1 MKKNYFVLKGTA
13 VLMTLS
19 MLFGLTTNI
28 QAQQLPDPGFE
39 DWSGTEFDNAIQL
52 KYWNASN
59 VEQVGFKFNFVS
71 RETGRSGY
79 AMMIQD
85 KSVGAMGITEEA
97 PGYISLG
104 QPWQYL
110 PSITQISSASAGT
123 YGGINFTYRPDTM
136 VVWVKRT
143 GDNWSKEDFHLLF
156 YSWKGTAKSSK
167 YKGKN
172 GSCTSCSYTNEESD
186 VRLTLDGNECGTD
199 TKATQIAE
207 GWLRDRKEYTSWT
220 KLKVPILYMNDEV
233 PTMCN
238 VILSAGN
245 YPNFRANSGLYA
257 GNSLY
262 CDDISLIYSS
272 KIQHLYIGGKEWK
285 GFDPNSSEEQ
295 TYSVGRTTVVPE
307 IYAIRGEG
315 SLTNVRGT
323 TVAFP
328 GRKLTSS
335 EMTITYGQV
344 DGDPTV
350 ITVKSGDGTSTM
362 TYRIKM
368 VQEPSDNPR
377 LADIKVNG
385 ESLSGFN
392 GYVGTY
398 NVALPY
404 GTTAKPVVSYTLAED
419 GQVVTITQATSTTGT
434 CTINVTAPDGKTKMT
449 YTLNFS
455 VALLADNTLVNILVN
470 GDSVSG
476 FIPTLATYRVEL
488 PLGTTTMPTVKAIS
502 AYAAGEQTITYT
514 APDNI
519 DGGQYK
525 VSVSTPGNTTPK
537 VYKLNFKIT
546 ASSNCKLKDLQLV
559 GYPILFNPN
568 GLTYYVTF
576 PMGTTEMPEIT
587 YEKGDKYQTVEI
599 ENGGVDGTTKVIV
612 TAANGD
618 QTIYKIICSTEKSD
632 ISYLNNIFLDGVALE
647 GFARDTYK
655 YTVNLPTG
663 TTTIPTI
670 TVEQGDEYETVQI
683 TYGAVNSVT
692 RIFVTA
698 GDGSTS
704 LYEITFVVQ
713 LADVV
718 TLNMIYVG
726 GVAIEGFSPTQAE
739 YNIALPQGTTELP
752 EVTWDVHD
760 EWQTVTPRSNGVNG
774 DYKIVVRSQAGT
786 SMTYVLHFSVTT
798 SANTT
803 LSAVYFDGT
812 RYADFDPATL
822 TYDIT
827 LAEGV
832 STTPEVTFDKAE
844 STQKTVASWSGTTFT
859 IRVISESGASATYTF
874 NFTIQKS
881 ANAFLNMIYLNGDSL
896 EGFDKETLHY
906 DVVLPENAPT
916 TCPTI
921 TVDKDPTQQVTITTP
936 SGAGT
941 AKIIVTPETGASN
954 TYSITFTSPANANAY
969 LSAIYADGVL
979 IDGFVET
986 TFDYEVAYTTA
997 IPAISFDKE
1006 AGQQVTVVNNGN
1018 ETRLVVD
1025 TYGTLVTYTLTFVQT
1040 PLTDATLK
1048 SIKAN
1053 GTELENFSATT
1064 LTYTYTLPT
1073 DNTLPAITYEKQNE
1087 SQQVTAGM
1095 ISEWAYGLTVTAQS
1109 GAQQT
1114 YKVNFIN
1121 SYSSEVSLV
1130 SLSLDGTDVL
1140 SEFDETYTIEKTIA
1154 NGADLPVL
1162 TYEKEESQ
1170 SVVVAKTGDNQQQ
1183 VIVVAE
1189 NGATRTY
1196 TINYVATTETN
1207 ALLKDIRIF
1216 LNNKW
1221 SSLDGFD
1228 KNTADYNIEL
1238 PWRTASAPCLWPVS
1252 DKPHQVVTITY
1263 GAANGVTTLH
1273 VVAEDGQTQDYTIN
1287 FAVAKSGNTRL
1298 GSLTIDGDEQDVTVT
1313 DYTFTLPFGSTTPY
1327 DISYEKAET
1336 EQIIKYISAPVGG
1349 VTQIIVT
1356 AENGDKRTYSIRYN
1370 VAEPT
1375 GENVIKRISYSYTNK
1390 AGETVNGSLEPVR
1403 GDNPIELPFGAKSFV
1418 ITGVEK
1424 KYAEQSILKY
1434 DGGIRRGAKLV
1445 ALSNR
1450 EGVNDVEYTITPTM
1464 PTFDTTGKLQSL
1476 KFKDADVPNWRPD
1489 VYNYM
1494 VNVTEPPIAD
1504 DFTGTAYGDAIVTKS
1519 ELDTKKKQIT
1529 LTVEGGETY
1538 SVCWFYEHDGK
1549 YLKDGVYYDWFDF
1562 SQEWVATT
1570 KSPFWSCSLT
1580 SDASKTGATL
1590 STGYKPYGWTVP
1602 ADCASGLE
1610 FSVTVFGTKYVDL
1623 FWYSG
1628 KEVLSSGTNGALLST
1643 IKGAST
1649 NGSVPGMMTLGGS
1662 MTLTP
1667 GKDGTT
1673 KSTLTY
1679 SRSNF
1684 KQFRNTP
1691 DSLAMEYKTINHSL
1705 IDNWYFEVVLSDGSS
1720 NVTNKYTEGNYSV
1733 LNVKRHASKA
1743 LSMPSGNMAS
1753 FALSIN
1759 SCNTTQASEMGG
1771 GASTSST
1778 IYSSDLQV
1786 EDVRFVY
1793 NSELT
1798 SVTAD
1803 GKAMTKSDEGN
1814 VFSLT
1819 VDENYVGLPELKFTG
1834 RVVDQMQTIEWL
1846 NDGEW
1851 IDGRLQAKVTNYGE
1865 NSSDHTDYI
1874 MELVRPAVTTL
1885 AYTPTFGA
1893 YGTTAGTN
1901 DTTFVNLPYGVTAL
1915 PDINLTP
1922 ASIHQKFNVQKN
1934 GRIVEVTVTAED
1946 GTTRHDIYQFRNVLS
1961 SDATLAGIS
1970 AVGQTIAYEPTTTD
1984 YTVTAASLPA
1994 VSFAKNTIGQQV
2006 EMTESDDKVVLLVT
2020 AEDGTMQNT
2029 YTINFTPIIETTNA
2043 LLLGISRNG
2052 EDLAGFSQSTF
2063 SYNEQESE
2071 NVSFSKEF
2079 AADAV
2084 VETICDDSIT
2094 IALSGDAANT
2104 YKIVYPKEASQNA
2117 DLKDILVNGVHYSE
2131 YQPLVT
2137 EYTYETEEPVNV
2149 EFVLAED
2156 VQKMSINILQSA
2168 SAPHNLSH
2176 AIRKASGYQV
2186 VKTIFTVTITAEIG
2200 NTKTYTFTLSPKT
2213 SAVATLDMIYVN
2225 GTPLADFYPEKTK
2238 YEYVIPTTSPKT
2250 VEPSLPEITYT
2261 QGQACERVSVA
2272 PATRLGGTAVISVT
2286 AEDGKAFKEYEIT
2299 ITAEPSH
2306 CADLTDILVNNESL
2320 SGFKA
2325 SRTYYSTQVKG
2336 DQVLVDYSSED
2347 RFQTVVVTNTENGK
2361 LLTVT
2366 AQDGITTKEYEV
2378 EIWTATLSNNAN
2390 LKNILLDNLTLEAYG
2405 VAHDI
2410 DDMEP
2415 FSEKTYSYRI
2425 PLKGTKQ
2432 LPDVSAQLQEETQ
2445 SVEILTEGSTK
2456 IVRVTA
2462 EDGVTK
2468 NDYRLNFIIEKSSNT
2483 ALSMIYLNGDE
2494 FTDFNSETFNYTI
2507 ALQVGVEDM
2516 PSVDGIKQEAVQE
2529 VTVTPDNTAMQ
2540 TIILVTAEDGTT
2552 ATYTLNFVKTYSDVD
2567 ILDGIYEGDNLI
2579 EGFNPNKFYYAYTL
2593 PMGIRQLP
2601 SLSYDAADKWQTV
2614 TMDTIANGMQTTY
2627 QFNVVSGSG
2636 KKNVYTV
2643 VYEIQRSDVDTLQ
2656 MIFIDNKPLADFDAQ
2671 KTDYT
2676 YGLPVG
2682 TTELPATYWLAGDDY
2697 QTVDTVSS
2705 GVHGSMRYIVKA
2717 ENGSQRIYTVNFD
2730 VAKSSNANLAGIIIN
2745 GKPLESFDE
2754 ERLTYTVKLA
2764 YGIHDVPAVTYVKA
2778 EDAQNVTLSQSDMQV
2793 MITVLAEDGVTQQ
2806 TYTLTFQESL
2816 SSEAHLAMITIN
2828 GEPLAT
2834 FEPDLY
2840 EYSVILPYGTTELPE
2855 VGYVLADETATAVL
2869 TAEADVVTIE
2879 TVSAD
2884 EESMLEYAIYFS
2896 TELCGIDWLTDIR
2909 INNKTIEGFNQDSLI
2924 YNITYAKGFDRR
2936 RMATSKEITYTKAD
2950 STQTVTVGGQDGTIT
2965 LQVVAENQT
2974 NVRVYVINQKI
2985 LLNDNSLLRDLLLDG
3000 ISLRQFEDSV
3010 FEYEYLLFEGE
3021 LIPTIDAVAQ
3031 DNEAEVDITL
3041 GNIGE
3046 DTYIYCTAQDGSES
3060 IYKIRFAYSDIN
3072 TAQTPA
3078 KGDVLFKHIAGSD
3091 QYAAYTIRN
3100 GVTVA
3105 VYDFAGHRVALM
3117 DVPVCNPNSVQLVED
3132 SNGQDLLYDVDAYG
3146 VGAMFT
3152 VPNTNQIYYYV
3163 FFEGKSRIASGKF
3176 MLTK

>member
-186 VRLTLDGNECGTD
+186 VRLVLDGNECGTD

-488 PLGTTTMPTVKAIS
+488 PLGTTTMPTVKAVS

-514 APDNI
+514 APDKI

-655 YTVNLPTG
+655 YTVNLPIG

-670 TVEQGDEYETVQI
+670 TVDKGDEYEDVQI

-704 LYEITFVVQ
+704 LYEITFTVQ

-718 TLNMIYVG
+718 TLEMIYVG
-726 GVAIEGFSPTQAE
+726 GEQVEGFEATKAE
-739 YNIALPQGTTELP
+739 YDIVLPRGTTEVP
-752 EVTWDVHD
+752 AVTWDVHD
-760 EWQTVTPRSNGVNG
+760 EWQTVTARGNGVNG
-774 DYKIVVRSQAGT
+774 DYKIMVRSQAGG
-786 SMTYVLHFSVTT
+786 SMTYILHFSVAT

-803 LSAVYFDGT
+803 LAAVYFDGKK
-812 RYADFDPATL
+812 YDEFDAATL

-844 STQKTVASWSGTTFT
+844 SSQKTVASWSGTTFT
-859 IRVISESGASATYTF
+859 VRVIAESGASATYTF

-881 ANAFLNMIYLNGDSL
+881 ENAFLNMIYLNGVELD
-896 EGFDKETLHY
+896 GFEKETLHY
-906 DVVLPENAPT
+906 DVVLT
-916 TCPTI
+916 TASCPVI

-936 SGAGT
+936 AVEGT
-941 AKIIVTPETGASN
+941 AKIVVTPESGAGN
-954 TYSITFTSPANANAY
+954 TYTITFTSPASANAY

-979 IDGFVET
+979 VDGFAPKT
-986 TFDYEVAYTTA
+986 LDYEVAYATA
-997 IPAISFDKE
+997 IPAISFDKADE
-1006 AGQQVTVVNNGN
+1006 QSVTEVSNGQ
-1018 ETRLVVD
+1018 ETRLIVN
-1025 TYGTLVTYTLTFVQT
+1025 TFGTTVTYTLTFVQEA
-1040 PLTDATLK
+1040 LTDATLK
-1048 SIKAN
+1048 SIKAD
-1053 GTELENFSATT
+1053 GVELAGFNSAT
-1064 LTYTYTLPT
+1064 LAYSYTLPA
-1073 DNTLPAITYEKQNE
+1073 DNTLPAITYEKQDE
-1087 SQQVTAGM
+1087 SQQVAAGM
-1095 ISEWAYGLTVTAQS
+1095 LSEWVYGLTVTAQS
-1109 GAQQT
+1109 GAQQI
-1114 YKVNFIN
+1114 YRISFVN
-1121 SYSSEVSLV
+1121 SYSSETSLV

-1140 SEFDETYTIEKTIA
+1140 SEFDEAGQLNKTIE

-1170 SVVVAKTGDNQQQ
+1170 SVVVAQTSETQQQ

-1196 TINYVATTETN
+1196 TINYTPTTETN
-1207 ALLKDIRIF
+1207 ALLKDIRLF
-1216 LNNKW
+1216 LNGKW

-1228 KNTADYNIEL
+1228 KNTVAYNVEL
-1238 PWRTASAPCLWPVS
+1238 PWRSASAPCLWPVG
-1252 DKPHQVVTITY
+1252 DKPHQTVTITY

-1273 VVAEDGQTQDYTIN
+1273 VEAEDGQTQDYTIN
-1287 FAVAKSGNTRL
+1287 FAVAKSGNTKL
-1298 GSLTIDGDEQDVTVT
+1298 GSLTIDGDEQDVAQTE
-1313 DYTFTLPFGSTTPY
+1313 YEYTLPFGSTVGY
-1327 DISYEKAET
+1327 EISYTKAED
-1336 EQIIKYISAPVGG
+1336 EQLIEYIAAPVTS
-1349 VTQIIVT
+1349 VTKIIVT
-1356 AENGDKRTYSIRYN
+1356 AENGDKRTYSIRYSILQ
-1370 VAEPT
+1370 PQ
-1375 GENVIKRISYSYTNK
+1375 GENIVKRVEYSYVDKSGT
-1390 AGETVNGSLEPVR
+1390 TVTASLVPSK
-1403 GDNPIELPFGAKSFV
+1403 GDNTIELPFGSKSFTV
-1418 ITGVEK
+1418 TNVEK
-1424 KYAEQSILKY
+1424 NYAEQAVLLY
-1434 DGGIRRGAKLV
+1434 NGGIRRGAKIV
-1445 ALSNR
+1445 VSANR
-1450 EGVNDVEYTITPTM
+1450 EGADDITYTLTPVL
-1464 PTFDTTGKLQSL
+1464 PAFDTAGKLETL
-1476 KFKDADVPNWRPD
+1476 KFKGADVPNWRPD

-1494 VNVTEPPIAD
+1494 VNVTAQPTAT
-1504 DFTGTAYGDAIVTKS
+1504 DFTYTAYNGATVTPS
-1519 ELDTKKKQIT
+1519 SLDTKKKQIT
-1529 LTVEGGETY
+1529 FSVEGGETY
-1538 SVCWFYEHDGK
+1538 SVCWFYSAD
-1549 YLKDGVYYDWFDF
+1549 KDPFDF
-1562 SQEWVATT
+1562 SSDWVSTT
-1570 KSPFWSCSLT
+1570 DNVTVKYVKRLITT
-1580 SDASKTGATL
+1580 STTYETIS
-1590 STGYKPYGWTVP
+1590 STGYKPSASWTTP
-1602 ADCASGLE
+1602 ADCYGGLKWE
-1610 FSVTVFGTKYVDL
+1610 LKAIGFPMVYYT
-1623 FWYSG
+1623 G
-1628 KEVLSSGTNGALLST
+1628 KEVMQAGSNGVLLST
-1643 IKGAST
+1643 LRGSSLA
-1649 NGSVPGMMTLGGS
+1649 GSVPGIMTLGAMTLELSPDGES
-1662 MTLTP
+1662 TMTLTEN
-1667 GKDGTT
+1667 KDNY
-1673 KSTLTY
+1673 Y
-1679 SRSNF
+1679 S
-1684 KQFRNTP
+1684 FRNTP
-1691 DSLAMEYKTINHSL
+1691 DSIGVIVRE
-1705 IDNWYFEVVLSDGSS
+1705 LSASNISGWSIRMYTMDGSS
-1720 NVTNKYTEGNYSV
+1720 APTDAVKTLISGDYTKLNQKQYKSAPVKYGSNPIKGIHATLNSAHTETISLLQATN
-1733 LNVKRHASKA
+1733 
-1743 LSMPSGNMAS
+1743 
-1753 FALSIN
+1753 
-1759 SCNTTQASEMGG
+1759 
-1771 GASTSST
+1771 T
-1778 IYSSDLQV
+1778 IHTSDLQI
-1786 EDVRFVY
+1786 DDIHLIY
-1793 NSELT
+1793 NSQLAA
-1798 SVTAD
+1798 VTIDGAGTTRSGNTFTIDAD
-1803 GKAMTKSDEGN
+1803 AD
-1814 VFSLT
+1814 
-1819 VDENYVGLPELKFTG
+1819 YVGSPALKFTG
-1834 RVVDQMQTIEWL
+1834 AVHDQMQTIEWL

-1851 IDGRLQAKVTNYGE
+1851 VDGVLQAKVTNYGE

-1874 MELVRPAVTTL
+1874 VELVRPAVTSL

-1893 YGTTAGTN
+1893 YGTTVGTN

-1915 PDINLTP
+1915 PDINIIP
-1922 ASIHQKFNVQKN
+1922 ASIHQRFDVQKN
-1934 GRIVEVTVTAED
+1934 GRTIEVTVTAED
-1946 GTTRHDIYQFRNVLS
+1946 GGVRHDVYVLRNVLS
-1961 SDATLAGIS
+1961 DDATLAGIT
-1970 AVGQTIAYEPTTTD
+1970 ATGLTPAYAADVDT
-1984 YTVTAASLPA
+1984 YSVTADQLPV
-1994 VSFAKNTIGQQV
+1994 VSFVPNTIGQTVQLQETADNV
-2006 EMTESDDKVVLLVT
+2006 TLVVI
-2020 AEDGTMQNT
+2020 AEDGVTTQT
-2029 YTINFTPIIETTNA
+2029 YTINLNRPAVSTNGKLSDIA
-2043 LLLGISRNG
+2043 RDTESLGAEFNENTLSYEKPYSDNIS
-2052 EDLAGFSQSTF
+2052 FQK
-2063 SYNEQESE
+2063 Q
-2071 NVSFSKEF
+2071 F
-2079 AADAV
+2079 AQDAV
-2084 VETICDDSIT
+2084 VETINDEKVT
-2094 IALSGDAANT
+2094 IALSGDASNT
-2104 YKIVYPKEASQNA
+2104 YEIVYPMEASSNA
-2117 DLKDILVNGVHYSE
+2117 DLADILLNGAHYQE
-2131 YQPLVT
+2131 FNPIVDD
-2137 EYTYETEEPVNV
+2137 YTYNTNEPTQV
-2149 EFVLAED
+2149 EFVLAES
-2156 VQKMSINILQSA
+2156 VQRMEISIQNTPSF
-2168 SAPHNLSH
+2168 APSPAH
-2176 AIRKASGYQV
+2176 AIRKATGYKV
-2186 VKTIFTVTITAEIG
+2186 VKTVFKVKITAEDG
-2200 NTKTYTFTLSPKT
+2200 TEKTYTFTLSPET
-2213 SAVATLDMIYVN
+2213 SSVATLEMIYVN
-2225 GTPLADFYPEKTK
+2225 GTALADFYPEKTD
-2238 YEYVIPTTSPKT
+2238 YSYVIPTASPKT
-2250 VEPSLPEITYT
+2250 VEPALPEISYT
-2261 QGQACERVSVA
+2261 LGQARQQVTVT
-2272 PATRLGGTAVISVT
+2272 PATALGGTAVISVE
-2286 AEDGKAFKEYEIT
+2286 AEDGKAFKEYAVT

-2306 CADLTDILVNNESL
+2306 CADLTNILVNNEPI
-2320 SGFKA
+2320 GNFKPA
-2325 SRTYYSTQVKG
+2325 RTNYSTQVKG
-2336 DQVLVDYSSED
+2336 DQVNVDYSSAD
-2347 RFQTVVVTNTENGK
+2347 RFQTVVVTNTEEGK
-2361 LLTVT
+2361 LITVT
-2366 AQDGITTKEYEV
+2366 AQDGTTVKEYEIEV
-2378 EIWTATLSNNAN
+2378 WEAALSNNAN
-2390 LKNILLDNLTLEAYG
+2390 LKNILLDNLTLTEYGEA
-2405 VAHDI
+2405 HEI
-2410 DDMEP
+2410 DDIEP
-2415 FSEKTYSYRI
+2415 FFEKTYSYRI
-2425 PLKGTKQ
+2425 PLTGTTQ
-2432 LPDVSAQLQEETQ
+2432 LPDVSAQLQEDAQ
-2445 SVEILTEGSTK
+2445 SVEILTEGSVK

-2462 EDGVTK
+2462 EDGTQ
-2468 NDYRLNFIIEKSSNT
+2468 NDYRLNFIIQKSSNT
-2483 ALSMIYLNGDE
+2483 ALKMIYLDGDE
-2494 FTDFNSETFNYTI
+2494 MDQFDPTQTNYTI
-2507 ALQVGVEDM
+2507 ALGVGVRTL
-2516 PSVDGIKQEAVQE
+2516 PVVDAIKQEAAQVVAEPVVNGME
-2529 VTVTPDNTAMQ
+2529 VT
-2540 TIILVTAEDGTT
+2540 ILVTAEDGTT
-2552 ATYTLNFVKTYSDVD
+2552 DTYTIKFEYTLSDAD
-2567 ILDGIYEGDNLI
+2567 TLENIYADGEQI
-2579 EGFNPNKFYYAYTL
+2579 EGFDPQHFHYEYTL

-2601 SLSYDAADKWQTV
+2601 LLSYDQVDKWQTI
-2614 TMDTIANGMQTTY
+2614 TMDTIENGMRTTFQY
-2627 QFNVVSGSG
+2627 FVESESK

-2643 VYEIQRSDVDTLQ
+2643 VYEIQKSDVDTLQ
-2656 MIFIDNKPLADFDAQ
+2656 MIFIDNKPLAGFDARQ
-2671 KTDYT
+2671 
-2676 YGLPVG
+2676 
-2682 TTELPATYWLAGDDY
+2682 TEYSYPLPAGTEKVPETYWLQGDDY
-2697 QTVDTVSS
+2697 QTVDTVST
-2705 GVHGSMRYIVKA
+2705 GVNGNMRYIVKA
-2717 ENGSQRIYTVNFD
+2717 ENGTQRIYTVNFD
-2730 VAKSSNANLAGIIIN
+2730 VARSSNANLAGILVS
-2745 GKPLESFDE
+2745 GKPLDNFDE
-2754 ERLTYTVKLA
+2754 DRTDYTVRLP
-2764 YGIHDVPAVTYVKA
+2764 YGTKEVPVVTYIKA
-2778 EDAQNVTLSQSDMQV
+2778 EEAQNVTLSAEGMMVSIRV
-2793 MITVLAEDGVTQQ
+2793 VAEDKQTEQ
-2806 TYTLTFQESL
+2806 TYTVLFRESL
-2816 SSEAHLAMITIN
+2816 SSEAHLAAITIN
-2828 GEPLAT
+2828 QEPLVN
-2834 FEPDLY
+2834 FDRDLY
-2840 EYSVILPYGTTELPE
+2840 EYSVVLPYGTTELPE
-2855 VGYVLADETATAVL
+2855 VGYVLEDETATAVI
-2869 TAEADVVTIE
+2869 TTEGNVVTIE

-2884 EESMLEYAIYFS
+2884 EESMLEYTVLFS
-2896 TELCGIDWLTDIR
+2896 TELCDIDWLTDLR
-2909 INNKTIEGFNQDSLI
+2909 LNGKTIEGFHRDSLQ
-2924 YNITYAKGFDRR
+2924 YNITYPKNFDKRKL
-2936 RMATSKEITYTKAD
+2936 AQPKEVTYEKAD

-2965 LQVVAENQT
+2965 IQVMAQNQT
-2974 NVRVYVINQKI
+2974 NVRVYVINQRI

-3060 IYKIRFAYSDIN
+3060 IYKIRFVYSDIN